1 MEHEVLIKLISAGLF
16 ADLAIISSKILIYQW
31 CSLLPNYDDY
41 FKLLYLQS
49 NRFFLSTIL
58 IAWKFLH

>member
-16 ADLAIISSKILIYQW
+16 TDLAIISSKILIYW

-41 FKLLYLQS
+41 FKLLI
-49 NRFFLSTIL
+49 LS
-58 IAWKFLH
+58 AE